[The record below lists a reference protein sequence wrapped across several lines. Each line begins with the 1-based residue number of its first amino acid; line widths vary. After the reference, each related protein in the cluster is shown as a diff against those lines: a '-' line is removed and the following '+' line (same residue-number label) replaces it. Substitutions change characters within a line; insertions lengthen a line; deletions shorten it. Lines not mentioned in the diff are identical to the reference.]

1 MTKRLACIFLLAG
14 FTSTAIAGMAA
25 DSGSG
30 SVCAKTTPPLVIP
43 RPALSA
49 RNLLAAGSETADSSR
64 DTAALRNDNSL
75 GISKLPHY
83 ADSKQVAEAEN
94 IYADLSDAFTIITTI
109 DSGLF
114 TSYRGK
120 DRAAWS
126 QLYREKRKEFS
137 QRLSKLPG
145 HGFSENDTKAIAA
158 MRAQFATFS
167 ETISAPF
174 SPGGKCQD
182 VSRKDQNLVLLRLGL
197 LACFTEKANDVNF
210 EGGKINRQSVLD
222 LLHEIEE
229 PERRKAVFM
238 ALAPLWQA
246 INGKN
251 EPDSPYRRMIAL
263 AAADAAKHGSEI
275 DAAARDA
282 GVNTADVERW
292 LEQILDAWRQVNPD
306 EPVEPWSFS
315 YLSAEADRQLATAIP
330 RESLE
335 PVNQRFYQDLGI
347 DLKQSGTLYDLDPR
361 PGKAPLAYTDY
372 VTHGRMVNAAWQPTI
387 ARVSAPYARGGLFV
401 LNELVHE
408 NGHVVNLTAIRNRP
422 AFVYWPGDLFVE
434 AFADVPGWS
443 TYEPTWQRRYL
454 GRETSEQSSLR
465 ALYGVVVLDV
475 AWSLFELRMLRAP
488 STDPN
493 LLWTEI
499 TNHYFHL
506 VPHPEL
512 SWWVLR
518 EQLVDT
524 PGYMMNY
531 GLGAVLT
538 AEMRQHIREA
548 LGPFDTGDPRWYGW
562 LQEHLLRYGSERDSR
577 TLMQDFLGR
586 PVSPQALLNQIHRL
600 APPAK

>member
-1 MTKRLACIFLLAG
+1 MAKCLACILLAAW
-14 FTSTAIAGMAA
+14 FTSTAIAGM
-25 DSGSG
+25 
-30 SVCAKTTPPLVIP
+30 T
-43 RPALSA
+43 
-49 RNLLAAGSETADSSR
+49 
-64 DTAALRNDNSL
+64 
-75 GISKLPHY
+75 
-83 ADSKQVAEAEN
+83 ADSKQVAAVEN
-94 IYADLSDAFTIITTI
+94 IYADVSDAFTIITTI

-114 TSYRGK
+114 TSYRGR
-120 DRAAWS
+120 DRAAWV
-126 QLYREKRKEFS
+126 QVYREKRKEFS
-137 QRLSKLPG
+137 ARLAKLPG
-145 HGFSENDTKAIAA
+145 HDLSASDTEAIAA

-174 SPGGKCQD
+174 SPDGKCQNA
-182 VSRKDQNLVLLRLGL
+182 SRKDQDYASLRTALLV
-197 LACFTEKANDVNF
+197 CFAESANNVNF

-246 INGKN
+246 INGNN
-251 EPDSPYRRMIAL
+251 EPDSPYRRLVAL
-263 AAADAAKHGSEI
+263 AADTGKHGSEI

-292 LEQILDAWRQVNPD
+292 LEQILDAWRQVNPAD
-306 EPVEPWSFS
+306 PVEPWSFS
-315 YLSAEADRQLATAIP
+315 YLSAEADRQLAAAIP
-330 RESLE
+330 RESLQ
-335 PVNQRFYQDLGI
+335 PINQRFYQDLGL
-347 DLKQSGTLYDLDPR
+347 DLRQSGTSYDLDPR

-372 VTHGRMVNAAWQPTI
+372 ITHGRMVSGSWQPTI

-408 NGHVVNLTAIRNRP
+408 NGHVVNITAIRNRP

-443 TYEPTWQRRYL
+443 TYEPAWQRRYL
-454 GRETSEQSSLR
+454 GRETSEQASLR

-488 STDPN
+488 ATDPN

-499 TNHYFHL
+499 TNHYFHI

-562 LQEHLLRYGSERDSR
+562 LQENLLRYGSERDSPR
-577 TLMQDFLGR
+577 LMQDFLGR

>member
-1 MTKRLACIFLLAG
+1 MAKCLACILLAAW
-14 FTSTAIAGMAA
+14 FTSTAIAGM
-25 DSGSG
+25 
-30 SVCAKTTPPLVIP
+30 T
-43 RPALSA
+43 
-49 RNLLAAGSETADSSR
+49 
-64 DTAALRNDNSL
+64 
-75 GISKLPHY
+75 
-83 ADSKQVAEAEN
+83 ADSKQVAAVEN

-114 TSYRGK
+114 TSYRGR
-120 DRAAWS
+120 DRAAWV
-126 QLYREKRKEFS
+126 QVYREKRKEFS
-137 QRLSKLPG
+137 ARLAKLPG
-145 HGFSENDTKAIAA
+145 HDLSASDTKAIAA

-174 SPGGKCQD
+174 SPDGKCQNA
-182 VSRKDQNLVLLRLGL
+182 SRKDQDYASLRTALLV
-197 LACFTEKANDVNF
+197 CFAESANNVNF

-246 INGKN
+246 INGNN
-251 EPDSPYRRMIAL
+251 EPDSPYRRLVAL
-263 AAADAAKHGSEI
+263 AADTGKHGSEI

-292 LEQILDAWRQVNPD
+292 LEQILDAWRQVNPAD
-306 EPVEPWSFS
+306 PVEPWSFS
-315 YLSAEADRQLATAIP
+315 YLSAEADRQLAAAIP
-330 RESLE
+330 RESLQ
-335 PVNQRFYQDLGI
+335 PINQRFYQDLGL
-347 DLKQSGTLYDLDPR
+347 DLRQSGTSYDLDPR

-372 VTHGRMVNAAWQPTI
+372 ITHGRMVSGSWQPTI

-408 NGHVVNLTAIRNRP
+408 NGHVVNITAIRNRP

-443 TYEPTWQRRYL
+443 TYEPAWQRRYL
-454 GRETSEQSSLR
+454 GRETSEQASLR

-488 STDPN
+488 ATDPN

-499 TNHYFHL
+499 TNHYFHI

-562 LQEHLLRYGSERDSR
+562 LQENLLRYGSERDSPR
-577 TLMQDFLGR
+577 LMQDFLGR

>member
-1 MTKRLACIFLLAG
+1 MTKCLACILLLAC
-14 FTSTAIAGMAA
+14 FNSTAIAGMA
-25 DSGSG
+25 
-30 SVCAKTTPPLVIP
+30 
-43 RPALSA
+43 
-49 RNLLAAGSETADSSR
+49 E
-64 DTAALRNDNSL
+64 
-75 GISKLPHY
+75 
-83 ADSKQVAEAEN
+83 DSKQVAEVEN

-114 TSYRGK
+114 MSYRGK

-126 QLYREKRKEFS
+126 QLYRDNRKEFS
-137 QRLSKLPG
+137 QRLSKLPS
-145 HGFSENDTKAIAA
+145 HGLSENDSRAITA
-158 MRAQFATFS
+158 MRNQFATFS

-174 SPGGKCQD
+174 SPDGKCQD
-182 VSRKDQNLVLLRLGL
+182 AGRKDQDYASLRQALLV
-197 LACFTEKANDVNF
+197 CFTESANNVSF
-210 EGGKINRQSVLD
+210 EGGKINRQSALD

-263 AAADAAKHGSEI
+263 AAADAVKRGSEV

-292 LEQILDAWRQVNPD
+292 LEQILDTWRQVNPD
-306 EPVEPWSFS
+306 GPVEPWSFS
-315 YLSAEADRQLATAIP
+315 YLSAEADRQLANAIP

-335 PVNQRFYQDLGI
+335 PVNRRFYKDLGA
-347 DLKQSGTLYDLDPR
+347 DLQQLGALYDLDPR
-361 PGKAPLAYTDY
+361 PGKAPLAYTDF
-372 VTHGRMVNAAWQPTI
+372 VTHGRMVEGAWQPTV

-434 AFADVPGWS
+434 AFGDVPGWS
-443 TYEPTWQRRYL
+443 TYEPAWQRRYL
-454 GRETSEQSSLR
+454 GRETSEQVSLR

-488 STDPN
+488 ATDPN

-499 TNHYFHL
+499 TNHYFHI

-548 LGPFDTGDPRWYGW
+548 LGPFDMGDPRWYGW

-600 APPAK
+600 APAK

>member
-1 MTKRLACIFLLAG
+1 MAKCLACILLAAW
-14 FTSTAIAGMAA
+14 FTSTAIAGM
-25 DSGSG
+25 
-30 SVCAKTTPPLVIP
+30 T
-43 RPALSA
+43 
-49 RNLLAAGSETADSSR
+49 
-64 DTAALRNDNSL
+64 
-75 GISKLPHY
+75 
-83 ADSKQVAEAEN
+83 ADSKQVAAVEN

-114 TSYRGK
+114 TSYRGR
-120 DRAAWS
+120 DRAAWV
-126 QLYREKRKEFS
+126 QVYREKRKEFS
-137 QRLSKLPG
+137 ARLAKLPG
-145 HGFSENDTKAIAA
+145 HDLSASDTKAIAA

-174 SPGGKCQD
+174 SPDGKCQNA
-182 VSRKDQNLVLLRLGL
+182 SRKDQDYASLRTALLV
-197 LACFTEKANDVNF
+197 CFAESANNVNF

-246 INGKN
+246 INGNN
-251 EPDSPYRRMIAL
+251 EPDSPYRRLVAL
-263 AAADAAKHGSEI
+263 AADTGKHGSEI

-292 LEQILDAWRQVNPD
+292 LEQILDAWRQVNPAD
-306 EPVEPWSFS
+306 PVEPWSFS
-315 YLSAEADRQLATAIP
+315 YLSAEADRQLAAAIP
-330 RESLE
+330 RESLQ
-335 PVNQRFYQDLGI
+335 PINQRFYQDLGL
-347 DLKQSGTLYDLDPR
+347 DLRQSGTSYDLDPR

-372 VTHGRMVNAAWQPTI
+372 ITHGRMVSGSWQPTI

-408 NGHVVNLTAIRNRP
+408 NGHVVNITAIRNRP

-443 TYEPTWQRRYL
+443 TYEPAWQRRYL
-454 GRETSEQSSLR
+454 GRETSEQTSLR

-488 STDPN
+488 ATDPN

-499 TNHYFHL
+499 TNHYFHI

-562 LQEHLLRYGSERDSR
+562 LQENLLRYGSERDSPR
-577 TLMQDFLGR
+577 LMQDFLGR

>member
-1 MTKRLACIFLLAG
+1 MAKCLACILLAAW
-14 FTSTAIAGMAA
+14 FTSTAIASM
-25 DSGSG
+25 
-30 SVCAKTTPPLVIP
+30 T
-43 RPALSA
+43 
-49 RNLLAAGSETADSSR
+49 
-64 DTAALRNDNSL
+64 
-75 GISKLPHY
+75 
-83 ADSKQVAEAEN
+83 ADSKQVAAVEN
-94 IYADLSDAFTIITTI
+94 IYADVSDAFTIITTI

-114 TSYRGK
+114 TSYRGR
-120 DRAAWS
+120 DRAAWV
-126 QLYREKRKEFS
+126 QVYREKRKEFS
-137 QRLSKLPG
+137 ARLAKLPG
-145 HGFSENDTKAIAA
+145 HDLSASDTKAIAA

-174 SPGGKCQD
+174 SPDGKCQNA
-182 VSRKDQNLVLLRLGL
+182 SRKDQDYASLRTALLV
-197 LACFTEKANDVNF
+197 CFAESANNVNF

-246 INGKN
+246 INGNN
-251 EPDSPYRRMIAL
+251 EPDSPYRRLVAL
-263 AAADAAKHGSEI
+263 AADTGKHGSEI

-292 LEQILDAWRQVNPD
+292 LEQILDAWRQVNPAD
-306 EPVEPWSFS
+306 PVEPWSFS
-315 YLSAEADRQLATAIP
+315 YLSAEADRQLAAAIP
-330 RESLE
+330 RESLQ
-335 PVNQRFYQDLGI
+335 PINQRFYQDLGL
-347 DLKQSGTLYDLDPR
+347 DLRQSGTSYDLDPR

-372 VTHGRMVNAAWQPTI
+372 ITHGRMVSGSWQPTI

-408 NGHVVNLTAIRNRP
+408 NGHVVNITAIRNRP

-443 TYEPTWQRRYL
+443 TYEPAWQRRYL
-454 GRETSEQSSLR
+454 GRETSEQASLR

-488 STDPN
+488 ATDPN

-499 TNHYFHL
+499 TNHYFHI

-562 LQEHLLRYGSERDSR
+562 LQENLLRYGSERDSPR
-577 TLMQDFLGR
+577 LMQDFLGR

>member
-1 MTKRLACIFLLAG
+1 MTKYLTCFFLLAC
-14 FTSTAIAGMAA
+14 FASTAIAGMTA
-25 DSGSG
+25 DSG
-30 SVCAKTTPPLVIP
+30 
-43 RPALSA
+43 
-49 RNLLAAGSETADSSR
+49 
-64 DTAALRNDNSL
+64 
-75 GISKLPHY
+75 
-83 ADSKQVAEAEN
+83 QVAEVEN
-94 IYADLSDAFTIITTI
+94 VYADLNDAVSIMATI

-114 TSYRGK
+114 ASYRGK
-120 DRAAWS
+120 DRAAWER
-126 QLYREKRKEFS
+126 LYREKRKEFFWRVAKVPS
-137 QRLSKLPG
+137 QGLSD
-145 HGFSENDTKAIAA
+145 NDTKAITA
-158 MRAQFATFS
+158 MRKQFAALS

-174 SPGGKCQD
+174 SPIGKCQD
-182 VSRKDQNLVLLRLGL
+182 ASRKDQDYASLRTALLV
-197 LACFTEKANDVNF
+197 CFTENGNNVIF

-229 PERRKAVFM
+229 PPRRKAVFM

-246 INGKN
+246 INGN
-251 EPDSPYRRMIAL
+251 DEPDSPYRRMIAL
-263 AAADAAKHGSEI
+263 AVADAAKRGSEV

-282 GVNTADVERW
+282 GVNTRDVERW

-306 EPVEPWSFS
+306 DPIEPWNFS
-315 YLSAEADRQLATAIP
+315 YLSAEADRLLATAIP
-330 RESLE
+330 REALQ

-347 DLKQSGTLYDLDPR
+347 DHKQSGTLYDLDPR
-361 PGKAPLAYTDY
+361 PGKAPLAYTDF
-372 VTHGRMVNAAWQPTI
+372 VTHGRMVEGAWQPTI

-408 NGHVVNLTAIRNRP
+408 NGHVVNLAAIRNRP
-422 AFVYWPGDLFVE
+422 AFVDWPGDLFVE

-443 TYEPTWQRRYL
+443 TYEPAWQRRYL
-454 GRETSEQSSLR
+454 GRETSEQVSLR

-475 AWSLFELRMLRAP
+475 AWSLFELKMLRAP
-488 STDPN
+488 GTDPN
-493 LLWTEI
+493 VLWTEI
-499 TNHYFHL
+499 TNHYFHI

-577 TLMQDFLGR
+577 KLMQDFLGR
-586 PVSPQALLNQIHRL
+586 PVSPQALLDQLHRL
-600 APPAK
+600 TPAAK

>member
-1 MTKRLACIFLLAG
+1 MAKCLACILLAAW
-14 FTSTAIAGMAA
+14 FTSTAIAGM
-25 DSGSG
+25 
-30 SVCAKTTPPLVIP
+30 T
-43 RPALSA
+43 
-49 RNLLAAGSETADSSR
+49 
-64 DTAALRNDNSL
+64 
-75 GISKLPHY
+75 
-83 ADSKQVAEAEN
+83 ADSKQVAAVEN

-114 TSYRGK
+114 TSYRGR
-120 DRAAWS
+120 DRAAWV
-126 QLYREKRKEFS
+126 QVYREKRKEFS
-137 QRLSKLPG
+137 ARLAKLPG
-145 HGFSENDTKAIAA
+145 HDLSASDTKAIAA

-174 SPGGKCQD
+174 SPDGKCQNA
-182 VSRKDQNLVLLRLGL
+182 SRKDQDYASLRTALLV
-197 LACFTEKANDVNF
+197 CFAESANNVNF

-246 INGKN
+246 INGNN
-251 EPDSPYRRMIAL
+251 EPDSPYRRLVAL
-263 AAADAAKHGSEI
+263 AADTGKHGSEI

-292 LEQILDAWRQVNPD
+292 LEQILDAWRQVNPAD
-306 EPVEPWSFS
+306 PVEPWSFS
-315 YLSAEADRQLATAIP
+315 YLSAEADRQLAAAIP
-330 RESLE
+330 RESLQ
-335 PVNQRFYQDLGI
+335 PINQRFYHDLGL
-347 DLKQSGTLYDLDPR
+347 DLRQSGTSYDLDPR

-372 VTHGRMVNAAWQPTI
+372 ITHGRMVSGSWQPTI

-408 NGHVVNLTAIRNRP
+408 NGHVVNITAIRNRP

-443 TYEPTWQRRYL
+443 TYEPAWQRRYL
-454 GRETSEQSSLR
+454 GRETSEQASLR

-475 AWSLFELRMLRAP
+475 AWSLFELRMLRVPA
-488 STDPN
+488 TDPN

-499 TNHYFHL
+499 TNHYFHI

-562 LQEHLLRYGSERDSR
+562 LQENLLRYGSERDSPR
-577 TLMQDFLGR
+577 LMQDFLGR

>member
-1 MTKRLACIFLLAG
+1 MTKSLAGIFLLVC
-14 FTSTAIAGMAA
+14 FTSTAIAGM
-25 DSGSG
+25 
-30 SVCAKTTPPLVIP
+30 T
-43 RPALSA
+43 
-49 RNLLAAGSETADSSR
+49 
-64 DTAALRNDNSL
+64 
-75 GISKLPHY
+75 
-83 ADSKQVAEAEN
+83 ADSKQVAEVESV
-94 IYADLSDAFTIITTI
+94 YADFSDAFTIITTI

-120 DRAAWS
+120 DRVAWS
-126 QLYREKRKEFS
+126 AAYREKRKEFFE
-137 QRLSKLPG
+137 RLAKLPS
-145 HGFSENDTKAIAA
+145 HGLSENDRNAVGA
-158 MRAQFATFS
+158 MRTQSATYS
-167 ETISAPF
+167 ETVSAPF
-174 SPGGKCQD
+174 SPGGTGKCQD
-182 VSRKDQNLVLLRLGL
+182 ASGKDQDYASLRMAL
-197 LACFTEKANDVNF
+197 LACFTEKANDVSF

-238 ALAPLWQA
+238 ALEPLWRA
-246 INGKN
+246 INGNN

-263 AAADAAKHGSEI
+263 AAADAAKHGSEV

-306 EPVEPWSFS
+306 DPVEPWSFS
-315 YLSAEADRQLATAIP
+315 FLSAEADRRLAGAIP
-330 RESLE
+330 RESLQ
-335 PVNQRFYQDLGI
+335 PINQRFYQDLGL

-372 VTHGRMVNAAWQPTI
+372 VTHGRMVNGAWQPTI

-443 TYEPTWQRRYL
+443 TYEPAWQRRYL
-454 GRETSEQSSLR
+454 GRETSQQASLR

-488 STDPN
+488 ATDPN
-493 LLWTEI
+493 LQWTEI
-499 TNHYFHL
+499 TNHYFHI

-562 LQEHLLRYGSERDSR
+562 LQEQLLRYGSERDSQ
-577 TLMQDFLGR
+577 TLMKDFLGR
-586 PVSPQALLNQIHRL
+586 PVSPQALLDQIHRL
-600 APPAK
+600 APSAK

>member
-1 MTKRLACIFLLAG
+1 MTKVLACIFLLAC
-14 FTSTAIAGMAA
+14 FTSTAIAGM
-25 DSGSG
+25 
-30 SVCAKTTPPLVIP
+30 T
-43 RPALSA
+43 
-49 RNLLAAGSETADSSR
+49 
-64 DTAALRNDNSL
+64 
-75 GISKLPHY
+75 
-83 ADSKQVAEAEN
+83 ADSKQVAEVEN
-94 IYADLSDAFTIITTI
+94 IYADFSDAFTIITTI

-114 TSYRGK
+114 TSYQGK

-126 QLYREKRKEFS
+126 QVYREKRKEFS
-137 QRLSKLPG
+137 ERLAKLPSRG
-145 HGFSENDTKAIAA
+145 LSENDTQAIAA
-158 MRAQFATFS
+158 MRTQSATYS

-174 SPGGKCQD
+174 SPGGTGKCQD
-182 VSRKDQNLVLLRLGL
+182 ATRKDKDQDYASLRMAL
-197 LACFTEKANDVNF
+197 LACFTEKANDVSF

-229 PERRKAVFM
+229 PDRRKAVFL

-246 INGKN
+246 INGNN

-306 EPVEPWSFS
+306 DPVEPWSFS
-315 YLSAEADRQLATAIP
+315 YLSAEADRQLAAAIP
-330 RESLE
+330 RESLQ
-335 PVNQRFYQDLGI
+335 PINQRFYQDLGL

-361 PGKAPLAYTDY
+361 TGKAPLAYTDY
-372 VTHGRMVNAAWQPTI
+372 VAHGRMVNGAWQPTV

-408 NGHVVNLTAIRNRP
+408 NGHVVNITAIRNRP

-443 TYEPTWQRRYL
+443 TYEPAWQHRYL
-454 GRETSEQSSLR
+454 GRETSQQASLR

-488 STDPN
+488 ATDPN
-493 LLWTEI
+493 FLWTEI
-499 TNHYFHL
+499 TNHYFHI

-512 SWWVLR
+512 SWWVMR

-562 LQEHLLRYGSERDSR
+562 LQEHLLRYGSERDSQ
-577 TLMQDFLGR
+577 TLMKDFLGR
-586 PVSPQALLNQIHRL
+586 PVSPQALLNQIQRL